1 MKPAARYF
9 VLLLLAYGWM
19 SCSRE
24 PKTQVIKEGAGRVFI
39 PDTLLFAG
47 EKVPVQE
54 PDIRERLEKELLV
67 NRYWYSSTAQWLRRS
82 ERWFPV
88 IDSVLRVNGIPS
100 DFRYLVAIESGFENV
115 VSPKGATG
123 FWQIM
128 EATGLEY
135 GLVITPEI
143 DERLDPEK
151 AGEAACKLLKRA
163 YAQFHSWSA
172 ASVSY
177 NVGIHGLSSVMNAQY
192 TDSFYDV
199 LINQE
204 SSRYLFR
211 ILAAKLILED
221 PEKYGFEKPKPVP
234 AYQWKIQEIS
244 EPIPD
249 LPWWCR
255 KHGFSYKCFR
265 LLNPWIKTSR
275 LKFPDG
281 MTSVKVKMPV
291 NCGLFTSLQVPE
303 EPVKDSLAS
312 LNESVEANLVRQKD
326 VGKLK
331 AEQKNSRRK
340 K

>member
-1 MKPAARYF
+1 MKPAARCL
-9 VLLLLAYGWM
+9 VLFFLAYGWM

-24 PKTQVIKEGAGRVFI
+24 SETQVIKEGAGRVFI
-39 PDTLLFAG
+39 PDALLFAG

-67 NRYWYSSTAQWLRRS
+67 NRYWYSSTSQWLRRS
-82 ERWFPV
+82 VRWFPI
-88 IDSVLRVNGIPS
+88 IDSVLKKNGVPA

-151 AGEAACKLLKRA
+151 AGEAACKLLKRGHD
-163 YAQFHSWSA
+163 QLHSWSA

-177 NVGIHGLSSVMNAQY
+177 NVGIQGLKSVMNAQY

-211 ILAAKLILED
+211 ILAAKLILEN

-234 AYQWKIQEIS
+234 AYQWKNQEIS

-255 KHGFSYKCFR
+255 RQGFSYKCFR

-281 MTSVKVKMPV
+281 MSSVKVKMPV
-291 NCGLFTSLQVPE
+291 NCGLFTSLQLPE
-303 EPVKDSLAS
+303 EPVNDSLAS
-312 LNESVEANLVRQKD
+312 GNESIEANLVQQKD
-326 VGKLK
+326 VKKLK
-331 AEQKNSRRK
+331 SDQSRLRGK